1 MRHEGGTS
9 AECWGC
15 GMQRGRCVAA
25 RRAAPGLQGCSAGAG
40 RARPLPGLAHLG
52 GVANGGQEGVGLLKV
67 AQHHLNKA
75 AGGGGGQRR
84 QGVVH
89 TGHESEARVCPGK
102 APAPSRRHND
112 PDSGCKVAKLRTP
125 RSDSAHSR
133 SRKHHT
139 TQLPTAPGCGRPQ
152 LAPDP
157 PAGAQSPHGSAGHSW
172 WRWPGTPLPSLQS
185 ARPRARGSRPPAARA
200 RSARPGG
207 QWHRRQRLRQSGGA
221 CAMLRSGGAL
231 AMPGAGRVHALQNTA
246 SGCPRAVSA
255 GITHRCRH
263 RGRRG
268 RRACPACC
276 CAACPQS

>member
-1 MRHEGGTS
+1 ML
-9 AECWGC
+9 
-15 GMQRGRCVAA
+15 
-25 RRAAPGLQGCSAGAG
+25 GLWDA
-40 RARPLPGLAHLG
+40 ARPLRRCASGGAWLA
-52 GVANGGQEGVGLLKV
+52 GLLRGGGPCSAPARPCPPWRRCQWRAGGCRA
-67 AQHHLNKA
+67 AQGRTA
-75 AGGGGGQRR
+75 PPEQGGGGGGGQRR